1 MSLAMRI
8 IPRLDIKGRNL
19 VKGVQ
24 MEGVRV
30 LGRPEDF
37 ARHYYEA
44 GADELIYMDVVASLY
59 GRNSLLDIVTRTS
72 SEVFVPLTIGGGLRS
87 LEDIRAALAAG
98 ADKVAI
104 NTAGL
109 RRPDF
114 IKEAV
119 DRFGASTIVVS
130 IEAKRMPDG
139 SYEAYTDNGRECT
152 GVDALAWARQ
162 ASDLGAG
169 EIMVTSVDREGT
181 GRGFDVALIRLISE
195 SVAVPVIAS
204 GGAGCVAHAVDVVRD
219 GLADALAVAS
229 LVHYEVLGAA
239 AQPGSLGAVNPPANV
254 TPASLGAIKEHLM
267 SAGIE
272 CRTEECA
279 TVG

>member
-1 MSLAMRI
+1 MSLAVRV
-8 IPRLDIKGRNL
+8 IPRLDIKGCNL

-30 LGRPEDF
+30 LGRPETF

-72 SEVFVPLTIGGGLRS
+72 SEVFVPLTIGGGLRR
-87 LEDIRAALAAG
+87 LDDIRAALTAG

-119 DRFGASTIVVS
+119 ECFGSSTIVVS
-130 IEAKRMPDG
+130 IEAKRLPDG

-152 GVDALAWARQ
+152 GVDALVWARQ
-162 ASDLGAG
+162 AADLGAG

-181 GRGFDVALIRLISE
+181 GRGFDVALTRLVSE
-195 SVAVPVIAS
+195 SVPVPVIAS
-204 GGAGCVAHAVDVVRD
+204 GGAGCVAHAADVVRD
-219 GLADALAVAS
+219 GRADAFAVAS
-229 LVHYEVLGAA
+229 LVHYEILGAA
-239 AQPGSLGAVNPPANV
+239 TEPGRLGTLDSPANV
-254 TPASLGAIKEHLM
+254 TPASLGAIKEHLLNV
-267 SAGIE
+267 GIG
-272 CRTEECA
+272 CRAEECA
-279 TVG
+279 IDG